1 MYAKVDQLAKRERE
15 SLIDRLLDLDPAALP
30 EEKQGKKKTWTGSC
44 RFNVEILSGKCFFS
58 PCCLQYLS
66 LAKTGNH

>member
-30 EEKQGKKKTWTGSC
+30 EEKQGKK
-44 RFNVEILSGKCFFS
+44 NVDWF
-58 PCCLQYLS
+58 LQVQRRDFEREMLF
-66 LAKTGNH
+66 